1 MSRFATDTPALSA
14 TSHPI
19 QRTGAW
25 AVAVLADR
33 ATPQE
38 VTEADLDMVA
48 ARLIEDVIVAALA
61 PKDSAAYDWWKV
73 LFALYPNSKATHS
86 KRPRDRAA
94 LLPEIVALFVP
105 DAPGSPTWPCTFCG
119 VPAAVVWTK
128 SNLPMYDTN
137 KALNTLPPGVAG
149 WPICRGCRIAAWALP
164 YGAWVTAGSATVLSC
179 EQDAA
184 EREFSARNVLRAKRI
199 MQLGFGGLGAV
210 ARPEAV
216 VLRALKVLGPDL
228 PAAATLWSFKN
239 DNQEPWLRVT
249 RTRRAVPAFLATVEG
264 NAEPR
269 RAWRLLELALTRR
282 DKDGQLVTSGPAEA
296 ARLLFEA
303 EDGRSRSL
311 LSQLHQL
318 LDEPEKSWSLRNR
331 AALTRLAFIYAEE
344 ILGMNSDPD
353 LKPVATVIADWIEY
367 ANGAPRG
374 RFAEYRNVALSD
386 YKLGALLMQAHSRLA
401 LDGRAVSARPED
413 WRSLIQQRPRA
424 WEQRM
429 LLFATVL
436 QLLQER
442 GVAVNE
448 RPVDPDDEAR
458 IEHQLQQPMLG
469 QGDGNSMRDDG
480 VNDDGVNDDDDRGA
494 A

>member
-1 MSRFATDTPALSA
+1 MDPVSALAVDPSGLSM

-19 QRTGAW
+19 QRAGAW
-25 AVAVLADR
+25 AVAVLAGR
-33 ATPQE
+33 ATPRE
-38 VTEADLDMVA
+38 VTGSDLDAVA
-48 ARLIEDVIVAALA
+48 ARLVEDVMTAALA
-61 PKDSAAYDWWKV
+61 PKDSTAYDWWKV

-86 KRPRDRAA
+86 KRPRDHAA
-94 LLPEIVALFVP
+94 LLPEILALFVP
-105 DAPGSPTWPCTFCG
+105 DGSGSPTWPCTFCG

-149 WPICRGCRIAAWALP
+149 WPVCRGCRVAAWALP

-184 EREFSARNVLRAKRI
+184 EREFSARNVLRAKRV
-199 MQLGFGGLGAV
+199 MQLGFGGLGAG
-210 ARPEAV
+210 ARPESV
-216 VLRALKVLGPDL
+216 VLRALKALGPDL

-239 DNQEPWLRVT
+239 DNQDPWLRVT
-249 RTRRAVPAFLATVEG
+249 RTRRAVPLFLATVEG

-269 RAWRLLELALTRR
+269 RGWRLLELALTRR
-282 DKDGQLVTSGPAEA
+282 DKKGQPVTSGPAEA

-344 ILGMNSDPD
+344 ILGMNPD
-353 LKPVATVIADWIEY
+353 LKPVATVIADWIEHGS
-367 ANGAPRG
+367 GAPRG
-374 RFAEYRNVALSD
+374 RLAEYRNVALSD
-386 YKLGALLMQAHSRLA
+386 YKLGALLMQAHFRLT
-401 LDGRAVSARPED
+401 LDGRAVAATPED
-413 WRSLIQQRPRA
+413 WRPLIQQRPRA

-429 LLFATVL
+429 LLSATVL

-448 RPVDPDDEAR
+448 KPVDPDDEAR
-458 IEHQLQQPMLG
+458 TELLMERPILG
-469 QGDGNSMRDDG
+469 GE
-480 VNDDGVNDDDDRGA
+480 DDDDDMGA

>member
-1 MSRFATDTPALSA
+1 MSTLATDVPALSA

-19 QRTGAW
+19 QRAGAW
-25 AVAVLADR
+25 AVAVLAGR
-33 ATPQE
+33 GNPQE
-38 VTEADLDMVA
+38 VTVPDLDAVA
-48 ARLIEDVIVAALA
+48 DRLVEDVTAPALA
-61 PKDSAAYDWWKV
+61 PKDSTAYDWWKV
-73 LFALYPNSKATHS
+73 LFALYPNSKATHGRRS
-86 KRPRDRAA
+86 RDRSI
-94 LLPEIVALFVP
+94 LLPEITALFATDV
-105 DAPGSPTWPCTFCG
+105 PGSPAWPCTFCG
-119 VPAAVVWTK
+119 TPAAAVWTK

-137 KALNTLPPGVAG
+137 KALNTLPPGIAG

-179 EQDAA
+179 EQESA
-184 EREFSARNVLRAKRI
+184 EREFTAANVLRSKRI
-199 MQLGFGGLGAV
+199 MQLGFSGLAAG
-210 ARPEAV
+210 ARPETV
-216 VLRALKVLGPDL
+216 VLRALKELGPTL

-249 RTRRAVPAFLATVEG
+249 RTRRAVPVFLATVEG

-269 RAWRLLELALTRR
+269 RGWRLLEMALTRR
-282 DKDGQLVTSGPAEA
+282 DKDGKLVASGAAEA

-311 LSQLHQL
+311 LSQLHHL

-344 ILGMNSDPD
+344 ILGMNPD
-353 LKPVATVIADWIEY
+353 LKPVATVIADWIEHGS
-367 ANGAPRG
+367 GAPRG
-374 RFAEYRNVALSD
+374 RLAEYRNVALSD
-386 YKLGALLMQAHSRLA
+386 YKLGALLMQAHFRLT
-401 LDGRAVSARPED
+401 LDGRVVAAGPDD
-413 WRSLIQQRPRA
+413 WRPLIQQRPRA

-429 LLFATVL
+429 LLSATVL

-448 RPVDPDDEAR
+448 RPVDPDEAAR
-458 IEHQLQQPMLG
+458 TEEAVQQPILG
-469 QGDGNSMRDDG
+469 GDDE
-480 VNDDGVNDDDDRGA
+480 DDDDGRGA

>member
-1 MSRFATDTPALSA
+1 VDPVSILAADGAGLTA
-14 TSHPI
+14 TSHPL
-19 QRTGAW
+19 QRAGAR

-33 ATPQE
+33 TAAQE
-38 VTEADLDMVA
+38 VTGADLDAVA
-48 ARLIEDVIVAALA
+48 ARLVEDVTTAATA

-86 KRPRDRAA
+86 KRSRDREV
-94 LLPEIVALFVP
+94 LRPEITALFVP
-105 DAPGSPTWPCTFCG
+105 DLPDSPTWPCTFCG
-119 VPAAVVWTK
+119 TPASVVWTK
-128 SNLPMYDTN
+128 STLPMFDTN
-137 KALNTLPPGVAG
+137 KALNTLPPGVVG
-149 WPICRGCRIAAWALP
+149 WPVCRGCRIAAWALP

-199 MQLGFGGLGAV
+199 MQLGFGGLKEAG
-210 ARPEAV
+210 ARPETV
-216 VLRALKVLGPDL
+216 VLRALKALGPDL

-249 RTRRAVPAFLATVEG
+249 RTRRAVPLFLATVNG

-269 RAWRLLELALTRR
+269 RGWHLLELALTRR
-282 DKDGQLVTSGPAEA
+282 DKAGQLVTHGAAEA

-311 LSQLHQL
+311 LSQLYRL
-318 LDEPEKSWSLRNR
+318 LDEPEKSWSPTNR

-344 ILGMNSDPD
+344 ILGMNPD
-353 LKPVATVIADWIEY
+353 LKPVATVVADWIEY
-367 ANGAPRG
+367 GSGAPRG
-374 RFAEYRNVALSD
+374 RLAEYRNVALSD
-386 YKLGALLMQAHSRLA
+386 YKLGALLMQAHFRLT
-401 LDGRAVSARPED
+401 LDGREVAAGPED
-413 WRSLIQQRPRA
+413 WRPLIQQRPRA

-429 LLFATVL
+429 LLSATVL

-458 IEHQLQQPMLG
+458 TERLVDRPILG
-469 QGDGNSMRDDG
+469 EDEADEADDG
-480 VNDDGVNDDDDRGA
+480 MGA

>member
-1 MSRFATDTPALSA
+1 MTAPAINPPGLSA

-19 QRTGAW
+19 QRAGAW

-33 ATPQE
+33 ANPQE
-38 VTEADLDMVA
+38 VTEADLDAVA
-48 ARLIEDVIVAALA
+48 ARLVEDVMAAALA
-61 PKDSAAYDWWKV
+61 PKNSTAYDWWKV
-73 LFALYPNSKATHS
+73 LFALFPNSKATHS
-86 KRPRDRAA
+86 KRPRDRAV

-105 DAPGSPTWPCTFCG
+105 DGPGSPTWPCTFCG
-119 VPAAVVWTK
+119 VPATAVWTK
-128 SNLPMYDTN
+128 KNLPMYDTN

-179 EQDAA
+179 EQEAA
-184 EREFSARNVLRAKRI
+184 EREFSARNVLRARRI
-199 MQLGFGGLGAV
+199 MQLGFDGLAAG
-210 ARPEAV
+210 ARPEVV
-216 VLRALKVLGPDL
+216 VLRALKALGPDL

-249 RTRRAVPAFLATVEG
+249 RTRRAVPLFLATVEG
-264 NAEPR
+264 NAELR

-282 DKDGQLVTSGPAEA
+282 DKNGQVVASGPAEA

-331 AALTRLAFIYAEE
+331 AALTQLAFIYAEE
-344 ILGMNSDPD
+344 ILGMNPD

-367 ANGAPRG
+367 GSGAPRG
-374 RFAEYRNVALSD
+374 RLAEYRNVALSD
-386 YKLGALLMQAHSRLA
+386 YKLGALLMQAHFRLT
-401 LDGRAVSARPED
+401 LDGRAVSAGPED
-413 WRSLIQQRPRA
+413 WRPLIQQRPRS

-429 LLFATVL
+429 LLSATVL

-448 RPVDPDDEAR
+448 RPIDPDDEDRTERLLAR
-458 IEHQLQQPMLG
+458 PMLG
-469 QGDGNSMRDDG
+469 QGDGEAVRDDDC
-480 VNDDGVNDDDDRGA
+480 VDDDDDRGA